1 MESGCIHTHSFNYT
15 DGNEVTWL
23 EPKKVEPLVTR
34 FKNLRKK
41 KKYAT
46 LLLIFFFFTRS
57 EQLFTTPIEDSLS
70 GKESNLLNSCVY
82 LNFYKVPCIHLE
94 P

>member
-1 MESGCIHTHSFNYT
+1 MESGCIHTRPFNYT

-23 EPKKVEPLVTR
+23 KPKKVEPLVTR

-46 LLLIFFFFTRS
+46 LLLIS
-57 EQLFTTPIEDSLS
+57 LFTTPIEDSLS